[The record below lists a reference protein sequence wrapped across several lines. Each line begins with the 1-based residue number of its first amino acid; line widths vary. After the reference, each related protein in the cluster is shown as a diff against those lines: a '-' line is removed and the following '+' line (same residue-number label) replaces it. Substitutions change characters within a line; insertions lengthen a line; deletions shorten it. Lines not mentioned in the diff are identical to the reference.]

1 MHNAANQIQII
12 NCTTSQRYLTPS
24 PPPFSCINSTQL
36 LGQHGVVTIN
46 HQGQLYYLR
55 QTKTGKL
62 ILTK

>member
-1 MHNAANQIQII
+1 MHNAANQIQAV
-12 NCTTSQRYLTPS
+12 NCAARQHYPASS
-24 PPPFSCINSTQL
+24 PAPLSCINSSQL